1 MPTAALIVAAGRG
14 DRFGAQVP
22 KQYAQLGGMALLRR
36 TVLVFLH
43 HPSVDQVRVV
53 IGPRP
58 EDRALYEAAVAGLDL
73 MTPVPG
79 GETRQESVRL
89 GLESL
94 ADSPPERVLVHD
106 AARPFAD
113 SGLIGR
119 VLDALATVDGAIPAV
134 PVVDSLKKS
143 NDDLVTEDVA
153 REGLCHA
160 QTPQAFRFAGILAAH
175 KEMAAAEA
183 VFTDDAS
190 IARAHGLSVRIV
202 EGSTNNF
209 KITTPDDLAR
219 AERHLMSG
227 LRDVR
232 FGQGFDV
239 HRLEPGTH
247 VTLCGV
253 DIPHDAG
260 LSGHSDADVALH
272 ALTDALLGAIGDGD
286 IGYHFPPSDEKW
298 RGAPSSIF
306 VEHAA
311 ELIRRR
317 GGAIGHVDVTI
328 ICEAPKIGPHRE
340 AMRHRI
346 AELLVIDVSRVS
358 VKATTTEGLGLTGR
372 REGIA
377 AQAVATV
384 RLPE

>member
-1 MPTAALIVAAGRG
+1 MSTAALIVAAGRG

-43 HPSVDQVRVV
+43 HPSIDRVRVV

-58 EDRALYEAAVAGLDL
+58 EDRTLYEAAVAGLDL

-79 GETRQESVRL
+79 GKTRQESVRL

-113 SGLIGR
+113 SGLIDR
-119 VLDALATVDGAIPAV
+119 VLDALATADGAIPAV
-134 PVVDSLKKS
+134 PVVDSLKRS
-143 NDDLVTEDVA
+143 DGDLVAEDVA
-153 REGLCHA
+153 REGLWHA

-175 KEMAAAEA
+175 REMASAEA

-190 IARAHGLSVRIV
+190 IARAHGLSVKIV

-209 KITTPDDLAR
+209 KITTPNDLAR

-311 ELIRRR
+311 ELVRRR
-317 GGAIGHVDVTI
+317 GGDIGHVDVTI
-328 ICEAPKIGPHRE
+328 ICEAPRIGPHRE

-346 AELLVIDVSRVS
+346 AKLLAIDVGRVS

-384 RLPE
+384 RLP

>member
-43 HPSVDQVRVV
+43 HPSIDRVRVV

-79 GETRQESVRL
+79 GKTRQESVRL
-89 GLESL
+89 GLESF

-113 SGLIGR
+113 SGLIDR
-119 VLDALATVDGAIPAV
+119 VLDALATADGAIPAV

-143 NDDLVTEDVA
+143 DGDLVAEDVA
-153 REGLCHA
+153 REGLWHA

-175 KEMAAAEA
+175 REMASAEA

-190 IARAHGLSVRIV
+190 IARAHGLSVKIV

-209 KITTPDDLAR
+209 KITTPNDLVR

-311 ELIRRR
+311 ELVRRR
-317 GGAIGHVDVTI
+317 GGDIGHVDVTI
-328 ICEAPKIGPHRE
+328 ICEAPRIGPHRE

-346 AELLVIDVSRVS
+346 AELLAIDVGRVS

-384 RLPE
+384 RLP